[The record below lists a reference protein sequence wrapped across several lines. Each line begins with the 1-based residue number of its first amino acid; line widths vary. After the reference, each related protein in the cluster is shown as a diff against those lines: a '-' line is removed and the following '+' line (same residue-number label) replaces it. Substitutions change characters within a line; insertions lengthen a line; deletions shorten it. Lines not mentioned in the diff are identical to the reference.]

1 MCFIKKEFLV
11 CCQLW
16 SKKILEELSI
26 NNKRLDLCRKFS
38 GSLPGFPN
46 TGLSR
51 KLRYATTLLQAS
63 TPYRRW
69 LLSYTTFSWYNNN
82 VVSKGNTVLCE
93 KKILTMIKR
102 LFGKWT
108 ILECPVKFKC
118 ATKYICTLF
127 DLNWDCF
134 CPMLNTK

>member
-51 KLRYATTLLQAS
+51 ELAPCNHAAAS
-63 TPYRRW
+63 TPYCRW

-93 KKILTMIKR
+93 KNLNDDKTVVWKMDNLGMSSKIQMCCQIYLHT
-102 LFGKWT
+102 F
-108 ILECPVKFKC
+108 
-118 ATKYICTLF
+118 
-127 DLNWDCF
+127 
-134 CPMLNTK
+134 

>member
-1 MCFIKKEFLV
+1 MKFSFVLHYLFKPCVSLRKNFWYAAN
-11 CCQLW
+11 CGQ
-16 SKKILEELSI
+16 KKILEELSI

-51 KLRYATTLLQAS
+51 ELAPCNHAAAS
-63 TPYRRW
+63 TPYCRW

-93 KKILTMIKR
+93 KILNNDKTVVWKMDNLR
-102 LFGKWT
+102 MSS
-108 ILECPVKFKC
+108 KF
-118 ATKYICTLF
+118 
-127 DLNWDCF
+127 
-134 CPMLNTK
+134 